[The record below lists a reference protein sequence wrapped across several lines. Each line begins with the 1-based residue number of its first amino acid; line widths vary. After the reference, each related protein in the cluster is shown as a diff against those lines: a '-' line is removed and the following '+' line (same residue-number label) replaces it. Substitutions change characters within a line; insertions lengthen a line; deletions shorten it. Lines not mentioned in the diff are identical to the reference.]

1 MNRPGF
7 VKGKDIVNLLD
18 NRVPRCHHRFGIF
31 AYNFYSRL
39 SHEEEGPLE
48 SADVKKLLEKIQL
61 YEGVLNNIT
70 SGVLITDPDGYIV
83 FFSESYGKF
92 LGMDPKAQIGK
103 HTTDVIEN
111 SRMHIVAKTG
121 IPEINYPHQIMGRN
135 QIVQRIPIFIDG
147 KLSAV
152 FGQVM
157 FEDIKDVQI
166 LADRLNILESKVQLY
181 EKELENLRASKYS
194 CRNIVGESTVMQDL
208 RKMAQRAAKVN
219 SPVLL
224 VGESGTGKELF
235 AHAIHRTSERH
246 KLPFIRLNCAAIPKD
261 LLEAELFGYE
271 PGAFTGAGNKGKPG
285 KFELAHQGTI
295 FLDEIS
301 ELPLEMQPKLL
312 RVLEEKLVDR
322 LGATKP
328 VKCDFRLIAATNEN
342 LEDCIRKGKFRKD
355 LYYRLNVIPLH
366 IPPLRERRA
375 DIPLIASHLIGN
387 LCRDF
392 GLPPKGISPEVMR
405 IFENHDWPGN
415 VRELSNILERTLSLM
430 DEREETIH
438 AEHLPLF
445 FRSLSERSDR
455 SQAKILKDLRATSE
469 RDAVLHA
476 IRLSNNNK
484 NEAARILG
492 IHRTALYKKMK
503 KLNLPL
509 NEQSL

>member
-1 MNRPGF
+1 
-7 VKGKDIVNLLD
+7 V
-18 NRVPRCHHRFGIF
+18 
-31 AYNFYSRL
+31 
-39 SHEEEGPLE
+39 E
-48 SADVKKLLEKIQL
+48 SADIKKLFEKIQL
-61 YEGVLNNIT
+61 YEGVLNNIL

-92 LGMDPKAQIGK
+92 LGMDPKVQIGK

-121 IPEINYPHQIMGRN
+121 IPEIFHPHQIMGRN
-135 QIVQRIPIFIDG
+135 QIVQRIPIKIDG
-147 KLSAV
+147 KVAAV

-157 FEDIKDVQI
+157 FEDIRDVQI
-166 LADRLNILESKVQLY
+166 LADKLNILESKVQLY
-181 EKELENLRASKYS
+181 ERELENLRASKYS
-194 CRNIVGESTVMQDL
+194 FRNIVGSSQAIIEL
-208 RKMAQRAAKVN
+208 RKMGQRAAKVN
-219 SPVLL
+219 SPVLIY
-224 VGESGTGKELF
+224 GESGTGKELF
-235 AHAIHRTSERH
+235 AHAIHRASDRH
-246 KLPFIRLNCAAIPKD
+246 RKPFIRLNCAAIPKD

-295 FLDEIS
+295 FLDEVS
-301 ELPLEMQPKLL
+301 ELPLAMQPKLL
-312 RVLEEKLVDR
+312 RVVEEKVVER

-342 LEDCIRKGKFRKD
+342 LEDCVKKGTFRKD

-366 IPPLRERRA
+366 IPPLRERRE
-375 DIPLIASHLIGN
+375 DISLIASHLIQN

-392 GLPPKGISPEVMR
+392 GLSPKGISSEVMR

-415 VRELSNILERTLSLM
+415 VRELSNILERTLSMM
-430 DEREETIH
+430 DEREECIRM
-438 AEHLPLF
+438 EHLPLF
-445 FRSLSERSDR
+445 FRSLSERSER
-455 SQAKILKDLRATSE
+455 SQTRILKDLRAISE

-476 IRLSNNNK
+476 IRAANNNK

-509 NEQSL
+509 SQ